1 MNFDDTKNNI
11 QQLINQKKIIYISHE
26 DVKNINA
33 FDFKEIRNIL
43 KEVYKIH
50 YLNDYKMPVSDYLK
64 YKNRSS
70 YDRIIVLLGYL
81 GGKFNLSGL
90 KEICSSTTNKDL
102 GFERAS
108 GLIILNDTQTQRPFA
123 IIEASQISAAR
134 TAGVTSI
141 SIEQFAPKN
150 VNKVCFIGCG
160 YLAKIHA
167 IMWKQLYTE
176 LTETLNVFDVNKES
190 ANTFKEFCENELG
203 LKINIC
209 DSAYDA
215 INNSD
220 IIIPLTTQETPYI
233 KASWIKENSL
243 YSAVSLLDPELNVL
257 KNSSYIIVDDEEICK
272 QEGRPLEKLEQNG
285 DLTSIKLYTIGE
297 ILSKPEMREDI
308 KKQKIFFNPM
318 GTVITDLGVSYLV
331 LSKYLNSDLNKTIL
345 DI

>member
-1 MNFDDTKNNI
+1 MNFKNTKDKI
-11 QQLINQKKIIYISHE
+11 QQLISQKKMVYISYN
-26 DVKNINA
+26 DVKNTNV
-33 FDFKEIRNIL
+33 FDFKEIRYIL
-43 KEVYKIH
+43 KEVYKTH
-50 YLNDYKMPVSDYLK
+50 YLHDYKMPISDYLK
-64 YKNRSS
+64 YQDRPS

-81 GGKFNLSGL
+81 GGMFNISGL
-90 KEICSSTTNKDL
+90 KEICSSTTNSAF

-141 SIEQFAPKN
+141 AIEQFAPKN

-167 IMWKQLYTE
+167 IMWKQLYAEITS
-176 LTETLNVFDVNKES
+176 TLNIFDVNRES
-190 ANTFKEFCENELG
+190 AITFKEFCENELD

-220 IIIPLTTQETPYI
+220 IIIPLTTQEIPYI
-233 KASWIKENSL
+233 KSSWIKEDSL
-243 YSAVSLLDPELNVL
+243 YSAVSLLDPELDVL
-257 KNSSYIIVDDEEICK
+257 KNSSCIIVDDEKICK

-285 DLTSIKLYTIGE
+285 DLAFIKLYTIGE
-297 ILSKPEMREDI
+297 ILSKPEI
-308 KKQKIFFNPM
+308 KKSINMKKIFFNPM
-318 GTVITDLGVSYLV
+318 GTVITDLGVSYLI
-331 LSKYLNSDLNKTIL
+331 LSKYLNADLNKIIL
-345 DI
+345 NI